1 MAPPSNEAIKTT
13 VLRILE
19 SHGVRSQFEHLLSSK
34 LPDAPKSK
42 DGPASLSP
50 IWSIEIIPKEG
61 ICTFSKPLIIATE
74 ASHECRVVRLAHSWA
89 DVWDVTYDP
98 LYEYVIAPA
107 GDWVPVNVYS
117 TNQGGF
123 KIFESTKDVEEAIE
137 FSHAW
142 ANTLEERGYADVRQA
157 QTPFYL
163 FAKLMECIPADDI
176 RHHFKVY
183 PRSFRGETAIAAMVD
198 SLGFARSEAEECM
211 GGVLY
216 AQLIINADKP
226 REQELKPRH
235 IYCVSVKGALVLRD
249 VKAKRLLAE
258 SPQTVYSNPRFSAST
273 NILYVDRDMDGN
285 LALPEATLNVLFRYA
300 LGDRQP
306 NLTRFENPAT
316 IFCEG
321 MPETAEAEGSGSNG
335 LTTIWP
341 LFLRDR
347 VVRLKGYTHAFT
359 GTGLVDWVLRCSS
372 VVSRVEAMAVAS
384 AFVDAGWIVNV
395 NSEDASSP
403 APSPTLPGTAFT
415 GVIQIRDTTKSVYQP
430 SLTGVKLLGWDLT
443 MDTPSVTSAV
453 QGFFRA
459 KKTGEPEE
467 RPSSR
472 ASITNGTPGGR
483 ESILNDDR
491 GDGQSRKS
499 DADSGKPPGSKSM
512 THLDVD
518 SAADGDF
525 HGWES
530 CHTNLISM
538 DGTKAASRSKT
549 TSIAPTSPH
558 TANGSMSAGTSIGQ
572 VTIDEL
578 SANKIISKIISAARP
593 KAVAIKKAAAAQY
606 SQANLP
612 EMLPM
617 DPSIPRDPLVVQLKE
632 KTHTLRLVQILETQ
646 LLCEQFRKYNHFM
659 YSQENFGFWS
669 EADAFRRLYS
679 SENAVIVPGQPIL
692 YKEDAAEVSKPVPPF
707 PQLVA
712 HAMAIYL
719 KYIVDEAPYEV
730 NVGSLRKKTIT
741 AAVTCEELLPF
752 FELVNPECI
761 VSDALIDPATV
772 LLPGTEAMLTGR
784 LAGSD
789 GTVSKTMTASLLDVA
804 ENHIFALMATDS
816 VPKFLKTTAYHDT
829 MLECIK
835 SGALKRFDDDEG
847 KAEIAP
853 DLAKFAADKR
863 HSSLFQPAKQTE
875 LDA

>member
-1 MAPPSNEAIKTT
+1 MSNNTRTHIT
-13 VLRILE
+13 
-19 SHGVRSQFEHLLSSK
+19 
-34 LPDAPKSK
+34 D
-42 DGPASLSP
+42 
-50 IWSIEIIPKEG
+50 
-61 ICTFSKPLIIATE
+61 
-74 ASHECRVVRLAHSWA
+74 
-89 DVWDVTYDP
+89 DP

-163 FAKLMECIPADDI
+163 FAKLMECIPVEDI

-183 PRSFRGETAIAAMVD
+183 PRSFRGETAVAAMVD
-198 SLGFARSEAEECM
+198 NLGFARSEAEECM

-235 IYCVSVKGALVLRD
+235 IYCMSVKGALVLRD

-395 NSEDASSP
+395 NAEDATSP
-403 APSPTLPGTAFT
+403 APSPTLPGSAFT

-430 SLTGVKLLGWDLT
+430 SLTGVKLLGWDLS

-558 TANGSMSAGTSIGQ
+558 IANGSMSAGTSVGQ

-679 SENAVIVPGQPIL
+679 SENAVIVPGQPIF
-692 YKEDAAEVSKPVPPF
+692 YKEDAAEGSKPVPPF

-847 KAEIAP
+847 KAEIPP